1 MPVTLLTGFL
11 GSGKTTLLNAALRT
25 ATAPI
30 GVVVNEFGA
39 IGVDHDLVEAADE
52 DVMLLAGGCAC
63 CALRS
68 DVAEALERLARV
80 RAAAGA
86 PPVERIVIETTGLA
100 DPTPIEQLFLAPGAV
115 AARHRLTG
123 VVTAVDACLGA
134 ATAEREGAWHRQV
147 ALADGIVLTKTD
159 VADAAALA
167 HVTALLDRANPHASR
182 RMGEAGAAWLASEE
196 VPGLHTGGRSRPE
209 WLPVHDTA
217 VASYGL
223 RLREPIEGEVL
234 SDWLDAL
241 VAAYGERLLRVKG
254 LVRIEDDDR
263 PLVVHAAQHLVG
275 APRFLDAWPGADR
288 DTRLAFISRG
298 LEPVD
303 LLLGYAG
310 TERPEWA

>member
-1 MPVTLLTGFL
+1 MTLLTGFL
-11 GSGKTTLLNAALRT
+11 GSGKTTLLNAALRG
-25 ATAPI
+25 ARVPI

-39 IGVDHDLVEAADE
+39 IGIDHDLVEAADE

-63 CALRS
+63 CTLRS

-80 RAAAGA
+80 RAGAGA
-86 PPVERIVIETTGLA
+86 APVERIVIETTGLA
-100 DPTPIEQLFLAPGAV
+100 DPTPIEQLFLVPGAV
-115 AARHRLTG
+115 AAHHRLAG
-123 VVTAVDACLGA
+123 VVTTVDACLA
-134 ATAEREGAWHRQV
+134 ATTADREGAWHRQV

-159 VADAAALA
+159 LADADQLAAA
-167 HVTALLDRANPHASR
+167 HALLDRMNPHAAR
-182 RMGEAGAAWLASEE
+182 RTGAAGAAWLATEE
-196 VPGLHTGGRSRPE
+196 VAGVRSFGGRGNAGWVPI
-209 WLPVHDTA
+209 HDTA

-223 RLREPIEGEVL
+223 RLRGPIAGDVL

-241 VAAYGERLLRVKG
+241 IAAYGERLLRVKG
-254 LVRIEDDDR
+254 LVRLADDDR

-288 DTRLAFISRG
+288 DTRMVFIARG

-310 TERPEWA
+310 EERPEWT